1 MARYNLTPFETLKP
15 NESITIGA
23 ATGGTARELIRR
35 VLKRKPDFRMT
46 FRKEGRN
53 IVLIREQ

>member
-1 MARYNLTPFETLKP
+1 MPRYNLAPFEALKP

-23 ATGGTARELIRR
+23 ATGGTARDLIRR
-35 VLKRKPDFRMT
+35 VLKRKPDFRLT

-53 IVLIREQ
+53 IVFIREQ